1 MAIHEKATVE
11 LQVNGEQARK
21 EMQLMEQH
29 ALSLKARIVEAQNA
43 GDTKKVKQLQK
54 DLKETN
60 TALRAM
66 RDNARN
72 IDAAMNNIGLATPK
86 ELRRLLKDI
95 NAKLNSGHIARGSEE
110 WKKYQAQLKLVNAEI
125 RKVNDEIK
133 ETEGWL
139 TRFNNRFAKW
149 GALAASGI
157 AAITGISMTLNK
169 CAKTVMIKR
178 RRLPI

>member
-54 DLKETN
+54 ELKETN

-86 ELRRLLKDI
+86 ELRQLLKDI

-110 WKKYQAQLKLVNAEI
+110 WKKYQA
-125 RKVNDEIK
+125 
-133 ETEGWL
+133 
-139 TRFNNRFAKW
+139 
-149 GALAASGI
+149 
-157 AAITGISMTLNK
+157 
-169 CAKTVMIKR
+169 
-178 RRLPI
+178 